1 VKREGVGMGV
11 QLISIEGTIVKMEV
25 TIELSRSMLTSE
37 ENIQQ
42 SLNEVGCMATV
53 AALKYLDTDGSA
65 IEIAGEVMRT
75 KGEQPKAYQTPYGEV
90 VVNRH
95 VYQRSGGGKTYCPL
109 EREGRIIITSTPLFA
124 KQVSSKLAYGSARD
138 VQRDL
143 GENHHR
149 PVAVSYIQRISEA
162 VASIIEAKEESW
174 NYVPPKMDVE
184 INSVAIGLDGTCM
197 LLCESGW
204 REAMVGTVS
213 LYDAEGERQH
223 TIYIG
228 ATPEYGKAQFLERL
242 EREIQRT
249 KARYPQA
256 TYVGVADGAASN
268 WQFLT
273 RHTSEQVLD
282 FYHATGYLGAV
293 AVALY
298 PKDLSQ
304 QKQWLDQSCHAL
316 KHDNGTATQLYQQML
331 QLSQSQQHPK
341 AIQDNLAAAVTY
353 FHNHIH
359 QMNYALYG
367 EKHYPIGSGVTEAAC
382 KTVIKQRLC
391 CSGMRWKETGAAV
404 VLSLRTLVLTPTR
417 WCQFWNK
424 LNQYGFPISLY

>member
-1 VKREGVGMGV
+1 
-11 QLISIEGTIVKMEV
+11 
-25 TIELSRSMLTSE
+25 
-37 ENIQQ
+37 
-42 SLNEVGCMATV
+42 
-53 AALKYLDTDGSA
+53 
-65 IEIAGEVMRT
+65 
-75 KGEQPKAYQTPYGEV
+75 
-90 VVNRH
+90 
-95 VYQRSGGGKTYCPL
+95 
-109 EREGRIIITSTPLFA
+109 
-124 KQVSSKLAYGSARD
+124 
-138 VQRDL
+138 
-143 GENHHR
+143 
-149 PVAVSYIQRISEA
+149 VAVSYIQRLCEA
-162 VASIIEAKEESW
+162 VATIIETKEESW
-174 NYVPPKMDVE
+174 NYVPPKLDTPV
-184 INSVAIGLDGTCM
+184 NSVAIGLDGTCM

-228 ATPEYGKAQFLERL
+228 ATPEYGKATFLERL

-256 TYVGVADGAASN
+256 TYIGIADGAASN

-304 QKQWLDQSCHAL
+304 QKQWLEQSCHAL
-316 KHDNGTATQLYQQML
+316 KHENGAATLLFGQML
-331 QLSQSQQHPK
+331 ELSQSQEHPK
-341 AIQDNLAAAVTY
+341 AIQDNLAKAVTY
-353 FHNHIH
+353 FHNHLH
-359 QMNYALYG
+359 QMNYAVWR

-404 VLSLRTLVLTPTR
+404 VLSLRTLVLTATR
-417 WCQFWNK
+417 WRQFWNK
-424 LNQYGFPISLY
+424 LDQYGFPLSL

>member
-1 VKREGVGMGV
+1 MGV
-11 QLISIEGTIVKMEV
+11 QLLSIEGSQVKMEV

-42 SLNEVGCMATV
+42 SLNHSGCIATE
-53 AALKYLDTDGSA
+53 AALKYLDTHGSA

-90 VVNRH
+90 VVERH

-109 EREGRIIITSTPLFA
+109 EREARIIMTSTPLFA

-143 GENHHR
+143 GENHR
-149 PVAVSYIQRISEA
+149 RSVAVSFIQRVSEA

-174 NYVPPKMDVE
+174 NYAPPKLDVE
-184 INSVAIGLDGTCM
+184 IASVAIGLDGTCM
-197 LLCESGW
+197 LLCDTGW
-204 REAMVGTVS
+204 REAMVGTIS

-228 ATPEYGKAQFLERL
+228 ATPEYGKAIFLERL
-242 EREIQRT
+242 EREIGRT
-249 KARYPQA
+249 KSRYPQA
-256 TYVGVADGAASN
+256 TYVGIADGAADN

-293 AVALY
+293 AVALH
-298 PKDLSQ
+298 PKDLTL
-304 QKQWLDQSCHAL
+304 QKQWLDISCHAL
-316 KHDNGTATQLYQQML
+316 KHDNGAAAGLYQQM
-331 QLSQSQQHPK
+331 QQISQSQQHPK
-341 AIQDNLAAAVTY
+341 AIQDNLAAA
-353 FHNHIH
+353 
-359 QMNYALYG
+359 
-367 EKHYPIGSGVTEAAC
+367 
-382 KTVIKQRLC
+382 
-391 CSGMRWKETGAAV
+391 
-404 VLSLRTLVLTPTR
+404 
-417 WCQFWNK
+417 
-424 LNQYGFPISLY
+424 